1 MRIKKNDT
9 VIVIAGADKGKT
21 GKVLKVMPK
30 DNKVVVEG
38 VNVVTKHVKPSQ
50 VNPDGGRIKAEA
62 PFNASNVAILDP
74 KTKTAT
80 KVKYENKEGKKVRVT
95 KKSSTVVA

>member
-1 MRIKKNDT
+1 MDVQKSHQWLQKYYRRM
-9 VIVIAGADKGKT
+9 
-21 GKVLKVMPK
+21 L
-30 DNKVVVEG
+30 VVVEG

-50 VNPDGGRIKAEA
+50 INPDGGRIKAEA

-80 KVKYENKEGKKVRVT
+80 RVEYQVIEGKKVRVT
-95 KKSSTVVA
+95 KKSQTKLD